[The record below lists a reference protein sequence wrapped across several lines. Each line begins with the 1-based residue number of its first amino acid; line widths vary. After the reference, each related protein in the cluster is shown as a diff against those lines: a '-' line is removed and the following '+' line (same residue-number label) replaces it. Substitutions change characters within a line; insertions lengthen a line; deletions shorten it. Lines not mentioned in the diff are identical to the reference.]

1 MFANTRKFH
10 AALALALAAV
20 LTVPAASAHPPAH
33 APAHGWRAK
42 HGHDHHGYGRYD
54 ARYDRGGYYRGY
66 TGYEWRHDYGIRGGR
81 CDRDHAGTVLG
92 AVVGGA
98 VGSTVGRGDSR
109 LIAILVGA
117 SVGAVLGREIG
128 RDMDRSD
135 RACLAHGF
143 EMVRDGGSVSWSGAR
158 PGMYYTMTPRGGYER
173 DGYPCRRYTLER
185 EWDGRR
191 QQSHGSACRVG
202 EGEWR
207 MFGG

>member
-1 MFANTRKFH
+1 MLTTTRKFH
-10 AALALALAAV
+10 AALALTAAALLVAPAAV
-20 LTVPAASAHPPAH
+20 ADPPGH

-42 HGHDHHGYGRYD
+42 HG
-54 ARYDRGGYYRGY
+54 YYYSGY
-66 TGYEWRHDYGIRGGR
+66 TGHPWRDDYGVREGR
-81 CDRDHAGTVLG
+81 CDRDRVGTVLG

-117 SVGAVLGREIG
+117 SVGAIVGREIG

-135 RACLAHGF
+135 RGCLAHGF
-143 EMVRDGGSVSWSGAR
+143 EMARDGHSVRWDGAR
-158 PGMYYTMTPRGGYER
+158 PGMYYSMTPRGSFEH
-173 DGYPCRRYTLER
+173 DGYPCRRFTLQR

-191 QQSHGSACRVG
+191 HESRGSACRVS

-207 MFGG
+207 MVND

>member
-1 MFANTRKFH
+1 MFPKPRY
-10 AALALALAAV
+10 LLPVLAAT
-20 LTVPAASAHPPAH
+20 LLGLAAASATADPPAH

-42 HGHDHHGYGRYD
+42 HDPYYLGYAG
-54 ARYDRGGYYRGY
+54 DR
-66 TGYEWRHDYGIRGGR
+66 WSHDYGIRGGR